1 MYLYLCVCVIYF
13 WLLSLSFK
21 KAFWF
26 GKWASGAGKPGVL
39 QSMGLQRFRHDLVTE
54 QQQPVEKATSQGKRN
69 KTRSVALNQE
79 IYIKE
84 FSTKIYF
91 KKTYPLFQF
100 INKTTLIFLP
110 LKSLVS
116 L

>member
-1 MYLYLCVCVIYF
+1 MVNLYYVFVFVCVCVIYF

-26 GKWASGAGKPGVL
+26 GMWASRAGKPGVL
-39 QSMGLQRFRHDLVTE
+39 QSMGLQRVRHDLVIE
-54 QQQPVEKATSQGKRN
+54 QQQPVKKATSQGKRN
-69 KTRSVALNQE
+69 KTRSVALNKE

-91 KKTYPLFQF
+91 
-100 INKTTLIFLP
+100 
-110 LKSLVS
+110 
-116 L
+116 

>member
-91 KKTYPLFQF
+91 TPLGD
-100 INKTTLIFLP
+100 ISHCNSLP
-110 LKSLVS
+110 LRIFIPEYVQ
-116 L
+116 

>member
-39 QSMGLQRFRHDLVTE
+39 QSMGLQRVRHDLVTE
-54 QQQPVEKATSQGKRN
+54 QQHMIPPIVAFLKRQNYGNSEKINGCQERN
-69 KTRSVALNQE
+69 G
-79 IYIKE
+79 
-84 FSTKIYF
+84 
-91 KKTYPLFQF
+91 
-100 INKTTLIFLP
+100 
-110 LKSLVS
+110 
-116 L
+116 